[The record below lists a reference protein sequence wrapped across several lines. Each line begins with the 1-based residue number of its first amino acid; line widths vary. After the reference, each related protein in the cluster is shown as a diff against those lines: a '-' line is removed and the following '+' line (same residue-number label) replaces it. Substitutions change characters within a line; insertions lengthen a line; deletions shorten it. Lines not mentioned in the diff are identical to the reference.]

1 MTLIPRIETQGIG
14 DINDGV
20 RPSEG
25 RNSEIILSSGEAMEL
40 KGISLKVVEQYI
52 MRKKLGMRS
61 SWDMKAWRAG
71 KEREIT

>member
-1 MTLIPRIETQGIG
+1 
-14 DINDGV
+14 
-20 RPSEG
+20 
-25 RNSEIILSSGEAMEL
+25 MEL

-61 SWDMKAWRAG
+61 SWGMKAWRAG

>member
-1 MTLIPRIETQGIG
+1 
-14 DINDGV
+14 
-20 RPSEG
+20 
-25 RNSEIILSSGEAMEL
+25 MEL